1 MINEDEDK
9 CVALEGG
16 AHRSWGRKTSKAGS
30 NSTRKSLSG
39 PHSDGFGVWTFGP

>member
-16 AHRSWGRKTSKAGS
+16 AHRSWGHEDWLGWIQLHT
-30 NSTRKSLSG
+30 
-39 PHSDGFGVWTFGP
+39 